1 MTHDIFDTKNKNLEV
16 VPPGMS
22 KSILLATRPL
32 VPPWDEAS
40 KNFAYFLGREVI
52 GHKLSLLTT
61 QTPLVGLQENTQQ
74 IPIFSSGHFTLFAKW
89 ALFRY
94 LRSVHNSFDVT
105 HYIFTPT
112 KTNTRLIK
120 HLAFPTR
127 GKTLQTVAT
136 LRQDLYS
143 EADLRS
149 MLFADQLV
157 VYTDRT
163 KQSLLDLGFTNVAR
177 IYPGIDLKRYQ
188 KAPKNMDFIRSLGF
202 DESHFLVMYP
212 GEYTRLGAT
221 DMLVESL
228 TTFFLNNPETNIRF
242 VFANRIKNASDQEKK
257 IQVQT
262 AFQKAGLEK
271 FIAYSDTVPDMPSLY
286 NSADVIAFPVVNL
299 NGKFDVPLIIIEAY
313 ACGTPVILSDLPQF
327 SEFSNP
333 EICVSIEAGSGQK
346 FTESMAYLRDN
357 PLICERL
364 GQNAR
369 RYAEEYFD
377 LTDTARQYADIYSQL

>member
-1 MTHDIFDTKNKNLEV
+1 
-16 VPPGMS
+16 MS
-22 KSILLATRPL
+22 KSVLLATRPL

-40 KNFAYFLGREVI
+40 KNFAYFLGREVN

-61 QTPLVGLQENTQQ
+61 KTPLAGLQESVNQ
-74 IPIFSSGHFTLFAKW
+74 IPIFPSGHFDLFAKW

-94 LRSVHNSFDVT
+94 LRSVRDSFDVT

-112 KTNTRLIK
+112 KMNTRLIK

-143 EADLRS
+143 QEDLRS
-149 MLFADQLV
+149 LLFADHLV

-163 KQSLLDLGFTNVAR
+163 KKSLLDLGFQNVTR

-188 KAPKNMDFIRSLGF
+188 KTPKNIDFIQSLGF
-202 DESHFLVMYP
+202 DETHFLVMYP

-221 DMLVESL
+221 DMLVQSL
-228 TTFFLNNPETNIRF
+228 ITFFSSHPDTTIRF
-242 VFANRIKNASDQEKK
+242 VFANRIKNEADQKK
-257 IQVQT
+257 KEWVQQS
-262 AFQKAGLEK
+262 FKQAGLEK
-271 FIAYSDTVPDMPSLY
+271 FVGYSDTVPDMPSLY

-299 NGKFDVPLIIIEAY
+299 AGKFDVPLIIIEAY
-313 ACGTPVILSDLPQF
+313 ACGTPVILSDLDEF

-333 EICVSIEAGSGQK
+333 EICVSIEAGSGEK
-346 FTESMAYLRDN
+346 FTESMAYLKDN
-357 PLICERL
+357 PHICEQL

-369 RYAEEYFD
+369 RYVEEHFD
-377 LTDTARQYADIYSQL
+377 LTQTARQYESIYSQL

>member
-1 MTHDIFDTKNKNLEV
+1 MQNLKTTLEV

-40 KNFAYFLGREVI
+40 KNFAYFLGREVV
-52 GHKLSLLTT
+52 GHNLSLLTT
-61 QTPLVGLQENTQQ
+61 TIPLVGLRESVQQ
-74 IPIFSSGHFTLFAKW
+74 IPIFLSGHFNLSAKW

-94 LRSVHNSFDVT
+94 LWSARHSFDVT

-120 HLAFPTR
+120 NFAFPTK
-127 GKTLQTVAT
+127 GKTLQTIAT

-143 EADLRS
+143 EEEIRS
-149 MLFADQLV
+149 LLFADQLV
-157 VYTDRT
+157 VYTDTT
-163 KQSLLDLGFTNVAR
+163 KASLNDLGFTNVTR

-221 DMLVESL
+221 NMLVESL
-228 TTFFLNNPETNIRF
+228 TTFFLSNPDTNIRF
-242 VFANRIKNASDQEKK
+242 VFANRIKNAHDQKK
-257 IQVQT
+257 KEWVQET
-262 AFQKAGLEK
+262 LGRAGLAK
-271 FIAYSDTVPDMPSLY
+271 FVAYSDTVPDMPSLY

-299 NGKFDVPLIIIEAY
+299 SGKFDVPLIIIEAY
-313 ACGTPVILSDLPQF
+313 ACGTPVILSDLKEF

-333 EICVSIEAGSGQK
+333 KICVSIEAGSGAR
-346 FTESMAYLRDN
+346 FTESMAYLKDN
-357 PLICERL
+357 PLVCEQL

-369 RYAEEYFD
+369 QYAEEHFD
-377 LTDTARQYADIYSQL
+377 LTETARQYADIYSQL

>member
-1 MTHDIFDTKNKNLEV
+1 MSDTYQ
-16 VPPGMS
+16 

-40 KNFAYFLGREVI
+40 KNFAYFLGREVT
-52 GHKLSLLTT
+52 GHTLSLLTT
-61 QTPLVGLQENTQQ
+61 QTSLVGLQETTKQVA
-74 IPIFSSGHFTLFAKW
+74 IFPSAHFNLLSKW

-94 LRSVHNSFDVT
+94 LRNVRDSFDIT

-120 HLAFPTR
+120 HLAFPSR

-143 EADLRS
+143 HEELRS
-149 MLFADQLV
+149 LLFADRLV
-157 VYTDRT
+157 TYTDRT
-163 KQSLLDLGFTNVAR
+163 KASLNALGFENVTR
-177 IYPGIDLKRYQ
+177 IYPGIDLTHYKS
-188 KAPKNMDFIRSLGF
+188 APKNLDFIRSLGF

-228 TTFFLNNPETNIRF
+228 TTFFAANPDTNIRF
-242 VFANRIKNASDQEKK
+242 VFANRIKNVADQKK
-257 IQVQT
+257 KELVQE
-262 AFQKAGLEK
+262 AFRRAGLEK
-271 FIAYSDTVPDMPSLY
+271 FVSYSDTVPDMPSLY
-286 NSADVIAFPVVNL
+286 NSADVIAFPVLDL

-313 ACGTPVILSDLPQF
+313 ACGTPVILSDLAQF

-333 EICVSIEAGSGQK
+333 DICVSIEAGNGQK
-346 FTESMAYLRDN
+346 FIDSMAYLKDN
-357 PLICERL
+357 PLECERL
-364 GQNAR
+364 SQNAR
-369 RYAEEYFD
+369 RYVEEHFD
-377 LTDTARQYADIYSQL
+377 LQNTARQYEEIYSQL